1 MNPSASGGRKRR
13 DKERAID
20 AQISQTPITKTE
32 DTPRRY
38 QRLIPMNLI
47 DTLERELG
55 KKDLPPLHAGDTVE
69 VHYLIREG
77 EKERV
82 QIYSGTIISISGRG
96 IRKNICVRRIVQGE
110 GVERIFPLHN
120 PRVQD
125 VVITRRGNVRRAKLF
140 YLRDRV
146 GKKTRVKELV
156 GDKVRSERET
166 EKARRAD
173 RVAIA
178 LRALDG
184 DGLSLR
190 SCAGQQLLIVAEDA
204 IVV

>member
-1 MNPSASGGRKRR
+1 
-13 DKERAID
+13 
-20 AQISQTPITKTE
+20 
-32 DTPRRY
+32 
-38 QRLIPMNLI
+38 MNLI

-55 KKDLPPLHAGDTVE
+55 KKDLPPLHPGDTVE

-156 GDKVRSERET
+156 GDKVRNERET
-166 EKARRAD
+166 EKARRA
-173 RVAIA
+173 AITA
-178 LRALDG
+178 AKTD
-184 DGLSLR
+184 
-190 SCAGQQLLIVAEDA
+190 
-204 IVV
+204 

>member
-1 MNPSASGGRKRR
+1 MK
-13 DKERAID
+13 
-20 AQISQTPITKTE
+20 
-32 DTPRRY
+32 
-38 QRLIPMNLI
+38 MI

-55 KKDLPPLHAGDTVE
+55 KNDLPNLHSGDTVD

-77 EKERV
+77 DKERV

-96 IRKNICVRRIVQGE
+96 IRKTICVRRIVQGE

-125 VVITRRGNVRRAKLF
+125 VIVTRRGNVRRAKLF

-156 GDKVRSERET
+156 GDKVRRERDS
-166 EKARRAD
+166 EKARRAA
-173 RVAIA
+173 VAA
-178 LRALDG
+178 SESAQEAASSD
-184 DGLSLR
+184 DS
-190 SCAGQQLLIVAEDA
+190 AEEA
-204 IVV
+204 VNA

>member
-1 MNPSASGGRKRR
+1 
-13 DKERAID
+13 
-20 AQISQTPITKTE
+20 
-32 DTPRRY
+32 
-38 QRLIPMNLI
+38 MNLI

-55 KKDLPPLHAGDTVE
+55 KKDLPALHPGDTVE

-125 VVITRRGNVRRAKLF
+125 VIITRRGNVRRAKLF

-156 GDKVRSERET
+156 GDKVRSEREA
-166 EKARRAD
+166 EKARRA
-173 RVAIA
+173 AIA
-178 LRALDG
+178 AAKTD
-184 DGLSLR
+184 
-190 SCAGQQLLIVAEDA
+190 
-204 IVV
+204 